1 MTRVTPLH
9 WRDGRALKA
18 AYAAGEISPAAVTDH
33 LLARITRLDGRL
45 KSFIEIDTHGARA
58 AAETSA
64 ARYAAGV
71 PRVLEGLPI
80 AVKANIAVAG
90 LEWNAG
96 MELRRGLVAQQD
108 ATVVARLRA
117 AGAVVLG
124 TLNMHEAALGATTDN
139 AWFGRAEN
147 PHGQGRTPGG
157 SSGGSGAAVA
167 AGLCAV
173 ALGTDT
179 LGSVRI
185 PAAYNGVYGL
195 KPTHGRVSDEGLA
208 PLSLWLDSIGPLAR
222 SLDDLADAF
231 AVIAEA
237 APAPASGVSRVLVL
251 DDLSDLEPEPAV
263 VAAYQAARGL
273 LAGTPQVTWR
283 PPQDAAAVR
292 RAGFLVSARELGEH
306 LGEARWSGEAR
317 LSQELRFMLGYVEGR
332 SQAEADAAMATL
344 QDTRASLRAAI
355 GEDGVLLTP
364 TAPQAAFAHT
374 SRPPPSQSG
383 FTAFANIA
391 GLPALSLPAGRDDQ
405 GMPLAVQLI
414 GPPNSEAALLA
425 LARTLDAGLAG
436 YAPPLID

>member
-1 MTRVTPLH
+1 MTPLH

-18 AYAAGEISPAAVTDH
+18 AYVAGELAPPAVIEH
-33 LLARITRLDGRL
+33 LLARIAQLDGRL
-45 KSFIEIDTHGARA
+45 KSFIQIDVPGARA
-58 AAETSA
+58 AAEASA
-64 ARYAAGV
+64 ARYAAGA
-71 PRVLEGLPI
+71 PRALEGLPV

-90 LEWNAG
+90 LDWNAG

-108 ATVVARLRA
+108 AAAVARLRA
-117 AGAVVLG
+117 AGAIVLG

-167 AGLCAV
+167 AGLCAI

-231 AVIAEA
+231 AVIADPPPQPA
-237 APAPASGVSRVLVL
+237 AGFSRLL
-251 DDLSDLEPEPAV
+251 LIDDFSDLGPEPAV
-263 VAAYQAARGL
+263 LAAYEAARSL
-273 LAGTPQVTWR
+273 LAATPQEGWR
-283 PPQDAAAVR
+283 PPHGAAAVR
-292 RAGFLVSARELGEH
+292 RAGFLVSALELGGH
-306 LGEARWSGEAR
+306 LGEARRTGEER
-317 LSQELRFMLGYVEGR
+317 LSPELRFMLAYAEGR
-332 SQAEADAAMATL
+332 GQAEADAAMATL
-344 QDTRASLRAAI
+344 HETRAALRAAI

-374 SRPPPSQSG
+374 NRPPANQSG
-383 FTAFANIA
+383 FTGFANIA
-391 GLPALSLPAGRDDQ
+391 GLPALSLPAGRDAD
-405 GMPLAVQLI
+405 GMPVAVQLI
-414 GPPNSEAALLA
+414 GPPDSETALLD
-425 LARTLDAGLAG
+425 LARRLDAGLGG
-436 YAPPLID
+436 YAPPDID